1 MWQVSNEMDIRIFR
15 GPMTVEQAARFL
27 KAGSLGIKEGNPEMK
42 TANGSSRHSFPKVI
56 EYLITP
62 A

>member
-1 MWQVSNEMDIRIFR
+1 MDIRIFR